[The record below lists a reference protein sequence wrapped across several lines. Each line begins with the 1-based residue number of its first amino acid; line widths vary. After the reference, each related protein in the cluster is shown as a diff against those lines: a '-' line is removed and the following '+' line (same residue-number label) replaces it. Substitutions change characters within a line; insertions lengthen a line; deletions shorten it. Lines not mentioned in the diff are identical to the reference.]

1 MITYILKKTL
11 IVLFLFLY
19 FSNYAQRSH
28 PIQKISKVKKAE
40 KKEIIDDIKL
50 KTKSS
55 NFICK

>member
-11 IVLFLFLY
+11 IVFFLLFY

-28 PIQKISKVKKAE
+28 PIQKITKFKKAK

-50 KTKSS
+50 KTKS
-55 NFICK
+55 C